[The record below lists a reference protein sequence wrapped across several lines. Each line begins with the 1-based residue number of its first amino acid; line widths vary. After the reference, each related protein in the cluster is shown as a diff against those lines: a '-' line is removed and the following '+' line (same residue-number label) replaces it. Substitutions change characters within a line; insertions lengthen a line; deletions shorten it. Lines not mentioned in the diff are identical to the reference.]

1 MNCVLIFL
9 FTRNDHAVGW
19 LHVKMFLASNVNRS
33 SHSPS
38 FIDCNLWNF
47 FVRYWLISFTTIHL
61 LILKIC
67 ISQLLLKSCSVQGC
81 QICLFWQTIATFLG
95 VSGGFKLIHSSSNP
109 RSCLYDPTAIL
120 TAEGMPTANSKGGS
134 PIPFEEN
141 TAHDPPPGIY
151 LDDHVRRAKC

>member
-1 MNCVLIFL
+1 MEFL
-9 FTRNDHAVGW
+9 CPLLANFTYYDSPTTFKD
-19 LHVKMFLASNVNRS
+19 LHFLAPIIIMFS
-33 SHSPS
+33 
-38 FIDCNLWNF
+38 
-47 FVRYWLISFTTIHL
+47 
-61 LILKIC
+61 
-67 ISQLLLKSCSVQGC
+67 

-141 TAHDPPPGIY
+141 AALVGPW
-151 LDDHVRRAKC
+151 L